1 MRCGSGTSASER
13 RRKRIPTAIQP
24 NDDSLGIELVGR
36 FDAKSGSYD
45 IVSRQQNESLI
56 WLLSVLEPALSLAD
70 DDVYRHPEVSYKQS
84 SEAQSA
90 KWR

>member
-1 MRCGSGTSASER
+1 
-13 RRKRIPTAIQP
+13 
-24 NDDSLGIELVGR
+24 
-36 FDAKSGSYD
+36 
-45 IVSRQQNESLI
+45 
-56 WLLSVLEPALSLAD
+56 LSLAD